1 MNIGVRDNIIDNKR
15 LNSFN
20 QKYIEFA
27 PSIYL
32 KAGKIHEICGPA
44 KIRIATFIGAKTKGL
59 IVWIRPDWDNFIINA
74 DSISNWFS
82 PNQLLLIKAKNKNDL
97 FFVTEEVLRSGISEV
112 TIIEPLET
120 PNSLQMRRIHLA
132 MISGTKSNNT
142 KKPVGLI
149 LSPNKK
155 GATSI
160 ESRWYA
166 STLPCWSNSTD
177 KKNGYLKQKW
187 YLKRL
192 FSRTE
197 PIKEWSIETVNSE
210 KNVAQLKLLS
220 LPIV

>member
-1 MNIGVRDNIIDNKR
+1 MINNKR
-15 LNSFN
+15 LSSFN
-20 QKYIEFA
+20 QQYVEFA
-27 PSIYL
+27 PNIYL

-44 KIRIATFIGAKTKGL
+44 RIRIATFIGSQTKGL
-59 IVWIRPDWDNFIINA
+59 IVWIRPDWDNFIVNT

-97 FFVTEEVLRSGISEV
+97 FFVAEEVLRSGISEV
-112 TIIEPLET
+112 TITEPSET

-132 MISGTKSNNT
+132 MVSGTKSNNT
-142 KKPVGLI
+142 KKPLGLI

-160 ESRWYA
+160 DSRWYA
-166 STLPCWSNSTD
+166 STLPCWNNSTNKD
-177 KKNGYLKQKW
+177 SGYLKQKW
-187 YLKRL
+187 YLKRS

-210 KNVAQLKLLS
+210 KNAAQLKLLS
-220 LPIV
+220 LPIT